1 MLTSTNQSS
10 SPSVT
15 LPHYLHR
22 ADTHRFFGVVTIAF
36 LALTGLLVLSE
47 LGTFLVHPESALTGR
62 FVIEIYRSIYG
73 VLRLPVLL
81 FYEMQDVAW
90 TLNAIVY
97 GADFELRG
105 KWRRPI
111 SSPTLHISGM
121 PVQR

>member
-1 MLTSTNQSS
+1 MNTTAGQVTMVLTSTNQAQS
-10 SPSVT
+10 SPAT
-15 LPHYLHR
+15 LPHSLHR
-22 ADTHRFFGVVTIAF
+22 ADTHRFFGVVTVVF
-36 LALTGLLVLSE
+36 LALAGLLILSE

-105 KWRRPI
+105 ECRRPI
-111 SSPTLHISGM
+111 S
-121 PVQR
+121 